1 MLWVWKEEL
10 GALLGQ
16 WGGVLGL
23 SLWLSV
29 FAHFL
34 LGSPWKPRTPRLSWP
49 PWRKRRKGGRPD
61 LLVSQFSGRERHL
74 DTGSRVFYHLFL
86 FQGDC
91 EDGGPGLPGQPGIP
105 GERVSVG
112 ARGSECGGQGPSP
125 HPQPSTLYSILIP
138 KPKSLNPFQGLRG
151 LPGDAGPK
159 VSASTSLGGPVV
171 KTPSF

>member
-1 MLWVWKEEL
+1 MLRVWIEEL

-16 WGGVLGL
+16 WGRMLGL

-34 LGSPWKPRTPRLSWP
+34 LGSSWKPRTPRLSWP
-49 PWRKRRKGGRPD
+49 PWRKRRKGGRLD
-61 LLVSQFSGRERHL
+61 LLVSQFSGRGRRL

-91 EDGGPGLPGQPGIP
+91 EDGAPGLPGQPGIP

-125 HPQPSTLYSILIP
+125 HPQSSTLYSILIP
-138 KPKSLNPFQGLRG
+138 KPKSLNPLS
-151 LPGDAGPK
+151 GP
-159 VSASTSLGGPVV
+159 SRTSWRCWPQSKCQDSPGGP
-171 KTPSF
+171 SG